1 MVLVLW
7 SGSGKCAV
15 LLLCGMGEGATVAL
29 QPEHQKNLPET
40 TGQEP
45 SVSMGRLGG
54 TAMLTDFPV
63 PSLALGLTVSWLL
76 KVRPVCTSPA

>member
-15 LLLCGMGEGATVAL
+15 LLLRGMAEGAAMAL
-29 QPEHQKNLPET
+29 QPEHQKNLPS
-40 TGQEP
+40 GQEP
-45 SVSMGRLGG
+45 RVSMGRLGG
-54 TAMLTDFPV
+54 MAKLTDFPV

-76 KVRPVCTSPA
+76 KVSPMCTFPA